1 MNKKQTNEQMKHE
14 KWTREEDIDLIK
26 TINKHL
32 TPRIKWNEIE
42 SNQFPSGR
50 NLISMKERW
59 RRLSEF
65 CSFENEQFRINVPKY
80 IRHKEEAE
88 KKREKGRSAGVF
100 KKISESSVQNVNP
113 KFEKSLSSLNYDFMT
128 VAECAKFLRVTPTT
142 IRNMVKR
149 KDVKAVRFGL
159 NNKSIRIPRN
169 EVEKLL
175 S

>member
-1 MNKKQTNEQMKHE
+1 MKHE

-42 SNQFPSGR
+42 LNEFPSGR

-65 CSFENEQFRINVPKY
+65 CSFENEQFRINIRPYVENKAPKKTHIKTTSIQIDSMEY
-80 IRHKEEAE
+80 
-88 KKREKGRSAGVF
+88 
-100 KKISESSVQNVNP
+100 
-113 KFEKSLSSLNYDFMT
+113 MT
-128 VAECAKFLRVTPTT
+128 TNEVADYLRVTAATV
-142 IRNMVKR
+142 RNMILSNR
-149 KDVKAVRFGL
+149 IKAFRLPGS
-159 NNKSIRIPRN
+159 NEKYSTYRIHKS
-169 EVEKLL
+169 EVQKIL